1 MTTIASLLA
10 GVLWMS
16 PAYFA
21 QQTMKAHTA
30 NQITLTQSIIQPLSH
45 DIPPR
50 VLLLLGLSLA
60 TIVEAFELRHSS
72 CRD

>member
-1 MTTIASLLA
+1 MSAIASLLA
-10 GVLWMS
+10 GVLCMS

-21 QQTMKAHTA
+21 QQTMKAPTA
-30 NQITLTQSIIQPLSH
+30 NQITLTQSFSHFSH
-45 DIPPR
+45 DVPPR